1 MSGRHPHHQGRM
13 AVGTGA
19 PEEPFRGMLRAVIT
33 LSHWQVPTAL
43 FMTAAVGLLLAVVA
57 TARADAGDGFGQR
70 QWQPWCET
78 RADLGWHFYCDPDEA
93 SQTLEPPPEAKAEV
107 ESETEPDNSAAAPLP
122 ATPESATARITAMR
136 EHLLELRA
144 LAVLKPTHANLEA
157 YMREQARFSEMAGLF
172 ADRWRRVLWAT
183 PDLDYET
190 HHPQTNLA
198 KKAVQADLHSV
209 RQTMMASL
217 PERYGLIYVGTK
229 RCPVCRIY
237 GPHLRA
243 FAGRWKLTVL
253 AVSADGSAL
262 TGWPE
267 AVPDRGQLARMN
279 VRASMVPLTALFD
292 RTDSAVTLLGIGF
305 LAEEELIHR
314 IHTLTSQETGDAF

>member
-1 MSGRHPHHQGRM
+1 MFGGHAQHQGRM

-19 PEEPFRGMLRAVIT
+19 PEGVFGDRLRTVSA
-33 LSHWQVPTAL
+33 LSWLPV
-43 FMTAAVGLLLAVVA
+43 LAVCLLTPGA
-57 TARADAGDGFGQR
+57 PSGSAARADAGDGFGQR

-78 RADLGWHFYCDPDEA
+78 RGDLGWHFYCDPDKTQA
-93 SQTLEPPPEAKAEV
+93 PPEPSPETRAEA
-107 ESETEPDNSAAAPLP
+107 EIETEPAPDPQPDNATSTSAF
-122 ATPESATARITAMR
+122 TSATARITAMR
-136 EHLLELRA
+136 AHLQELRA
-144 LAVLKPTHANLEA
+144 LAVIEPTHEHVEA
-157 YMREQARFSEMAGLF
+157 YMREQARMSEMAGLF

-209 RQTMMASL
+209 RQAMMASL
-217 PERYGLIYVGTK
+217 HERYGLIYVGTK

-262 TGWPE
+262 AGWPE
-267 AVPDRGQLARMN
+267 AVPDDGRLARMN
-279 VRASMVPLTALFD
+279 VRTPMVPLTALFD
-292 RTDSAVTLLGIGF
+292 RADNTVTLLGIGF
-305 LAEEELIHR
+305 LAGEELIHR